1 MVKYLFSKEMSWVRF
16 PLPAFFNTK
25 TYPQQP
31 IPNLQFLCYNIY
43 INLKL
48 IKNKMHFTKE
58 QLEQILV
65 KQNTISQAKLDEL
78 LNRAKKENKKIETI
92 LISERIADEE
102 FLAKKYAEL
111 IGVSFIDLS
120 KIAIRKDLLFLIPE
134 RIAKT
139 NQVVIFDEAENGIK
153 LAMTDPEDLQAIE
166 FIKKQ
171 LPTKRLQIYLTTK
184 KGLLQALKQYKKG
197 LQAEFN
203 EIIEQ
208 SLAAA
213 KTTKKDLKKMAENLP
228 IVRIVDTLLEHAIL
242 QNASDIHIEPLEK
255 KAIVRY
261 RIDGILHDVIV
272 LPKEIM
278 PGIVARIKIIANLKI
293 DEHRLPQDGR
303 FKIERENYKISLR
316 VSILPVF
323 NGEKIVMRLLSEAA
337 EILTLEQLGLQHE
350 ALKKVKIN
358 IKKPHGMI
366 LITGPTG
373 SGKTTT
379 LYAIMGILNTPEV
392 NISTVEDPIEYQMPR
407 ISQSQVKPKIGFTF
421 ANGLRSLL
429 RQDPDIIMVGEIRDT
444 ETVEMAIHSALTG
457 HLLLSTLHTNNAAG
471 APTRLI
477 DMGAKPF
484 LVAST
489 VNVIIAQRLVRKIC
503 TNCME
508 KYKLNKETIE
518 ILDREFGKENLI
530 KALIKTKILKKE
542 KPLEE
547 IKFFKGKGCDQCNQQ
562 GYKGRIGIFEVFEA
576 SSKINELILKDTPS
590 EIIDKQARAEG
601 MLTIGQDGF
610 VKAVTGITTIE
621 EILRVTK
628 E

>member
-1 MVKYLFSKEMSWVRF
+1 
-16 PLPAFFNTK
+16 
-25 TYPQQP
+25 
-31 IPNLQFLCYNIY
+31 
-43 INLKL
+43 
-48 IKNKMHFTKE
+48 MHFTKE